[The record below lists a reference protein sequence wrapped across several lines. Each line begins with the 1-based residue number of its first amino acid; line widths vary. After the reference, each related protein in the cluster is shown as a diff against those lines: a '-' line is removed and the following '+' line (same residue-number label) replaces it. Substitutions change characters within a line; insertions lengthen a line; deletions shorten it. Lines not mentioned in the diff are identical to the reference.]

1 MPQVV
6 EHLPSNCQALSSDA
20 SPKKGNIADIL
31 KKHKIYRKS
40 LKINIFNYKIM
51 GSSSEHGN

>member
-1 MPQVV
+1 VV
-6 EHLPSNCQALSSDA
+6 EHLPSNCKALSSDA